1 MEVVLKKAA
10 EKQLKRLNEPTF
22 SLLTAALDKLE
33 KEPPEGDIKKLQGR
47 DGYRVRV
54 GSYRILFET
63 LPDGTINVFRIAP
76 RGGAYKG

>member
-1 MEVVLKKAA
+1 MAVILRKQA
-10 EKQLKRLNEPTF
+10 EK
-22 SLLTAALDKLE
+22 ALDRISEPMKSHILEKLQGLQ

-47 DGYRVRV
+47 GGYRLRV

-63 LPDGTINVFRIAP
+63 LPDGIINVYRIAP